1 MYILKYIEL
10 VKNSNIKSST
20 LEEKFGDLRYRVERK
35 LCNDGDQKW
44 GRELKLNL

>member
-10 VKNSNIKSST
+10 VKSNIESST

-35 LCNDGDQKW
+35 LHKGGDQKW
-44 GRELKLNL
+44 GEGLKLNL